1 MKQEATYTVQI
12 GKPSVDQWMSLR
24 ASVGWASFSEEVAQ
38 KSLDATPFCVCA
50 MDGDE
55 LIGMGR
61 VLGDGVFSFYIG
73 NVMVRPDRQSEG
85 VGRAIME
92 EIMAYVDANA
102 VPGAIASLMSIKGK
116 EEFYTR
122 FGFVCRPDET
132 HGSGMSRY
140 Y

>member
-1 MKQEATYTVQI
+1 MYTVEI
-12 GKPSVDQWMSLR
+12 KKPTPAQWMALR
-24 ASVGWASFSEEVAQ
+24 AGVDWASFPEEIAQ
-38 KSLDATPFCVCA
+38 KSLDHTTFCVCA
-50 MDGDE
+50 MDGGE

-61 VLGDGVFSFYIG
+61 VLGDCVFSFYIG
-73 NVMVRPDRQSEG
+73 NVMVRPDRQLEG

-92 EIMAYVDANA
+92 VIMAYVDENA

-122 FGFVCRPDET
+122 FGFVERPDDA
-132 HGSGMSRY
+132 HGAGMSKY